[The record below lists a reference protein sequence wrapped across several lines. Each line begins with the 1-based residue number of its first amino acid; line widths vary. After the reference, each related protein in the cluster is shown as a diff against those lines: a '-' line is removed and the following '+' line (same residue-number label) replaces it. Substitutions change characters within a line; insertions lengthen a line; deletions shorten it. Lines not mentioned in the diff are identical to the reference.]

1 MESYI
6 TIEGPEN
13 FVDRINCTSIYD
25 SYYNQNEI
33 SLSYK
38 RCVTKNKNPKL
49 IVHIY
54 AHEIF
59 QVNIFNGSFIS
70 KDTIRSDDG
79 FIDFSLFESNSMD
92 IVCNVPIINIFIPS
106 SAHFICHGIADSTYI
121 NIYSA
126 DVNKMTELLNLE
138 GLKYRSLYYYVHT
151 EQSFVGPA
159 AIYAGCPNTI
169 YYDIHMRNF
178 NLYYQGDP
186 VLIDKG
192 SPFFTLFKKD

>member
-38 RCVTKNKNPKL
+38 RCVTRTRNPKL
-49 IVHIY
+49 NIHIY
-54 AHEIF
+54 GHEIF
-59 QVNIFNGSFIS
+59 KINAFNGSFVS
-70 KDTIRSDDG
+70 KDTIRSYDG
-79 FIDFSLFESNSMD
+79 FIDFNLFESSSVD
-92 IVCNVPIINIFIPS
+92 IVCNVPILFIYIPS
-106 SAHFICHGIADSTYI
+106 SAYFRCHGIADSTYI

-126 DVNKMTELLNLE
+126 DVEKKAELLNLE

-159 AIYAGCPNTI
+159 AIYAGRPDTI

-192 SPFFTLFKKD
+192 SPFFTLFKQE